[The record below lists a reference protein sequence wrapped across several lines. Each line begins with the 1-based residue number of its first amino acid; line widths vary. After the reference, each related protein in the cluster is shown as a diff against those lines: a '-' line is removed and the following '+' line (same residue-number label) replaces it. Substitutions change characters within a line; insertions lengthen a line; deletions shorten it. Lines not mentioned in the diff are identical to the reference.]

1 MQRRISVLTI
11 AEGIETLEFFDA
23 GRGDDFFNLKGLAI
37 TGEGALADNL
47 TQAAGLQT
55 EQIDS
60 GEFLL
65 GDGDNAVSGR
75 AIAQSKAVAG
85 LDDDGGEFCII
96 AYFF

>member
-1 MQRRISVLTI
+1 M
-11 AEGIETLEFFDA
+11 
-23 GRGDDFFNLKGLAI
+23 AI

-65 GDGDNAVSGR
+65 GDGDNAVFGR

-85 LDDDGGEFCII
+85 LDDDGGELSII